1 MMKRK
6 SIRSKW
12 ASLAMVGIFSVTT
25 LLSGCGVDKQNT
37 PSPTPDSK
45 GTTNDSL
52 APVELSYYYVAP
64 PQKNQ
69 QAIEDALNV
78 ITKQKINATVKLNA
92 LDFGN
97 YEQKMTVMI
106 ASGEKFDLAFTA
118 SWFNNYF
125 ANAAKG
131 AFLPIDDLMDQYAP
145 LTKAGVPTKIWEA
158 ARVNGN
164 IYGVINYQ
172 TMAAGQGIMV
182 QKELADKYNFD
193 WKSVTKQSDLEP
205 YLEAVK
211 NGEPD
216 KVPLEFSTAA
226 DLFNL
231 NMHGFDGI
239 GDTKSP
245 GVISLV
251 DSDLKVVN
259 QYESE
264 EYKGFIT
271 MLHDW
276 YKKGYLRKDAATV
289 KDVSSDRK
297 IAKYAAVMPAGLDFD
312 STSSYDQFGK
322 LKALT
327 SVEWYDKLITKPIVT
342 TSLASA
348 TLTAISKTSANP
360 ERAMMF
366 IELLNSDPEV
376 SNLLNYGIEDVNYK
390 KVGENKIEQIKDSG
404 YDPVVPWV
412 FGNNMIVW
420 QNQNETQNMTAV
432 WDELNKTADVSPI
445 LGFTF
450 DVEPV
455 KSEIA
460 QTQAVIDQYL
470 AALSSGTA
478 DPEKVLPEFV
488 AKLKTAGSE
497 KIIAEKQKQ
506 LDAWRQVNGK

>member
-1 MMKRK
+1 MKK
-6 SIRSKW
+6 SRLIRSRSI
-12 ASLAMVGIFSVTT
+12 ALALVGALTITT
-25 LLSGCGVDKQNT
+25 LLSGCETDKQNAQ
-37 PSPTPDSK
+37 SALNGSERAD
-45 GTTNDSL
+45 GL

-78 ITKQKINATVKLNA
+78 ITKEKINATIQLNA

-125 ANAAKG
+125 ANASKG
-131 AFLPIDDLMDQYAP
+131 AFLPIDDLLDQYAP
-145 LTKAGVPTKIWEA
+145 LTKAGVPAKIWEA
-158 ARVNGN
+158 ARVNGH

-182 QKELADKYNFD
+182 QKELADKYSFD
-193 WKSVTKQSDLEP
+193 WKAVTKQSDLEP
-205 YLEAVK
+205 YLKAVK

-216 KVPLEFSTAA
+216 KVPLEFSTAT

-231 NMHGFDGI
+231 NMNGFDGI
-239 GDTKSP
+239 GDAKSP
-245 GVISLV
+245 GVISLA
-251 DSDLKVVN
+251 DSELKVVN
-259 QYESE
+259 QYETE
-264 EYKGFIT
+264 KYKEFIT
-271 MLHDW
+271 MMHNW
-276 YKKGYLRKDAATV
+276 YKKGYLRKDASTIKDISADRTV
-289 KDVSSDRK
+289 
-297 IAKYAAVMPAGLDFD
+297 AKYAAIMPAGLDFD
-312 STSSYDQFGK
+312 TTSGYDEFGK
-322 LKALT
+322 MKAI
-327 SVEWYDKLITKPIVT
+327 SNVEWYDKLITKPLVT
-342 TSLASA
+342 TSSASA
-348 TLTAISKTSANP
+348 TLTAISKTSQNP

-376 SNLLNYGIEDVNYK
+376 SNLLNYGIEDINYK
-390 KVGENKIEQIKDSG
+390 KVGDERIEQIKDSG

-412 FGNNMIVW
+412 FGNNMIIW
-420 QNQNETQNMTAV
+420 QNQNEIQNTTEV
-432 WDELNKTADVSPI
+432 WDQLNKTANVSPI

-450 DVEPV
+450 DTEPV
-455 KSEIA
+455 RSEIA

-478 DPEKVLPEFV
+478 NPETILPEFL
-488 AKLKTAGSE
+488 AKLNIAGSE
-497 KIIAEKQKQ
+497 KIIAEKQRQ